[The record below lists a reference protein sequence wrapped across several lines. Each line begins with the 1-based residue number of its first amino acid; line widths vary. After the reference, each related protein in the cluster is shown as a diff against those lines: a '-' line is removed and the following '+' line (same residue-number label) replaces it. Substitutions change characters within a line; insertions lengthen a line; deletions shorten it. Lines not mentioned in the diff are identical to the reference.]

1 MSNSDGVQQPVRHR
15 TGTPAALVRGVRRRV
30 AALLHRYA
38 VPIAFGLVGLLGGA
52 AYTLFTPPSYT
63 ATAFVLVVENEN
75 EQAGGG
81 AVGYAQAYGRLAPLP
96 ETLAWSQR
104 PLPKAPPGE
113 VHEHVQASTS
123 PDTPLIK
130 LTGRAATA
138 RDAAAF
144 ANAAADALVRYGRSH
159 SADTG
164 VRVALMGVAQPPD
177 APTSPNP
184 PLNIA
189 VGTAS
194 GMLLAGLSAAVLNGQ
209 GRRRGLPDAARARR
223 RSPEVPAPA
232 AEPVEVR

>member
-1 MSNSDGVQQPVRHR
+1 MSNRDAVQQPARHR

-30 AALLHRYA
+30 AALLRRYA

-63 ATAFVLVVENEN
+63 ATAFVLVVEDGQ
-75 EQAGGG
+75 EQAGGS
-81 AVGYAQAYGRLAPLP
+81 AVSFAQAYGRLAPLP
-96 ETLAWSQR
+96 ETLAWSGR
-104 PLPKAPPGE
+104 PLPRALPGE

-130 LTGRAATA
+130 LTGRAESG

-164 VRVALMGVAQPPD
+164 VRVALMGVAQAPG

-194 GMLLAGLSAAVLNGQ
+194 GMLLAGLSAAVLNGRG
-209 GRRRGLPDAARARR
+209 GRRGRPGAARARR
-223 RSPEVPAPA
+223 RSPAVPAPV

>member
-1 MSNSDGVQQPVRHR
+1 MSKGDGVEQPARR
-15 TGTPAALVRGVRRRV
+15 TGTPAALVRGVRRRA
-30 AALLHRYA
+30 AALLRRYA
-38 VPIAFGLVGLLGGA
+38 VPIAFGLVGLLGGT
-52 AYTLFTPPSYT
+52 AYTLFTPPTYT
-63 ATAFVLVVENEN
+63 ATAFVLVVEDGDR
-75 EQAGGG
+75 QTGGG
-81 AVGYAQAYGRLAPLP
+81 AVGFAQAYGRLAPLP
-96 ETLAWSQR
+96 ETLAWSRR

-113 VHEHVQASTS
+113 VHEHIQASTS
-123 PDTPLIK
+123 PDTPLVK

-144 ANAAADALVRYGRSH
+144 ANSAADALVRYGRAH

-194 GMLLAGLSAAVLNGQ
+194 GTLLAGLAAAALSGSN
-209 GRRRGLPDAARARR
+209 RRRGRYGAAPARR
-223 RSPEVPAPA
+223 RVPEVPAPA

>member
-1 MSNSDGVQQPVRHR
+1 MSNRDGVQRPSRHR
-15 TGTPAALVRGVRRRV
+15 TGSPAALVRGVRRRV

-38 VPIAFGLVGLLGGA
+38 VPIAFGLVGLLGGV
-52 AYTLFTPPSYT
+52 AYTLFTPPNYT
-63 ATAFVLVVENEN
+63 ATAFVLVVEGEK
-75 EQAGGG
+75 EQAGG
-81 AVGYAQAYGRLAPLP
+81 AVSFAQAYGRLAPLP
-96 ETLAWSQR
+96 ETLAWSRR
-104 PLPKAPPGE
+104 PLPVVPPGE

-123 PDTPLIK
+123 PETPLIK

-194 GMLLAGLSAAVLNGQ
+194 GMLLAGLSAAVLSGR
-209 GRRRGLPDAARARR
+209 GRRRGRRDAARVRR
-223 RSPEVPAPA
+223 RSPAVPAPA